1 MTSRMAR
8 ILLIDDDA
16 SLREVLSFAL
26 REMGHE
32 VSAHGDGAHAL
43 ATLREGTSELVV
55 TDLKMPGM
63 DGMEVLRRVRA
74 FDSTI
79 PVVILTAFGTI
90 GDAVEAMKEG
100 ASHYL
105 TKPYNREELRITIDQ
120 VLERRR
126 LLLENQSLR
135 ERLRAHLETIELI
148 HASPAMDEV
157 YEIVRRVAPSDATVL
172 ITGES
177 GSGKEVVARSVHA
190 HSDRWDGP
198 FVAVNCA
205 AIPRDLME
213 SELFGHARGAFTGA
227 VKDKPGKF
235 EQAEGGTLLLDE
247 IGDLSA
253 ELQAK
258 LLRVLE
264 TREVDVVGGRQP
276 IAVDARIIAATNADL
291 SARVQERQFQSDL
304 FYRLNV
310 IPIRVPPLRE
320 RLEDIPALWQHF
332 VTKFAPEADVRTSP
346 ELLDMLMARRW
357 PGNVRELANT
367 CQRMVILRRSDVLT
381 PNVLPREEEGM
392 IRMPSDPGPSSTSP
406 SATSPPSAGESAD
419 APRPVD
425 QGSRASFLGE
435 LPESGLPLREV
446 EREIIVRALEKHGGN
461 RSRTAE
467 YLEIPRH
474 VLLYRMVKFG
484 IE

>member
-291 SARVQERQFQSDL
+291 SARVQERQFRSDL

>member
-1 MTSRMAR
+1 MAR

-291 SARVQERQFQSDL
+291 SARVQERQFRSDL